1 MLSPG
6 GKKISGRVRE
16 KWSGGLKA
24 RLIDDK
30 LGDRMLFVLWTTG
43 VFTQNPVRCGRK
55 RPTEQQTDRQTT
67 ESFMSGREEV
77 MVGSLGSVKV
87 SPDPSS
93 LKGCLDVVV
102 VVVVVVA
109 GG

>member
-1 MLSPG
+1 
-6 GKKISGRVRE
+6 
-16 KWSGGLKA
+16 
-24 RLIDDK
+24 
-30 LGDRMLFVLWTTG
+30 MLFVLWTT
-43 VFTQNPVRCGRK
+43 VCLAQDPVRCGRK
-55 RPTEQQTDRQTT
+55 RPTEQQQTDRQTT

-102 VVVVVVA
+102 VVVAVA
-109 GG
+109 VEVERGSDG